1 MSHTNPPSEDVS
13 HTSPSSNDLSH
24 TSPPPNDVSPA
35 GSISAT
41 DTAARL
47 APGPDEPFDVNVDD
61 ASFERLALWKARYGG
76 TITVKPRE
84 RQSLALVLN
93 EPEHVRH
100 VLIGN
105 HRNYNKGVGF
115 ERVKMLLGNGIIV
128 SDGDFWRSQRRMIQP
143 VFHRKIVEAQAGMMQ
158 ACNEAKLREWQD
170 KAASG
175 TVVDITTEMS
185 ALALEVILRALF
197 SHDLDELIAQE
208 GVNPFSLLVEDV
220 TRDLKLAM
228 RFRALTRHVTAI
240 MARRREENRIEH
252 DFLSLM
258 METRDKESGQ
268 PMSDKALVDEVMTII
283 VAGHET
289 TAGTLNWAWY
299 LLSQDA
305 RVESL
310 LHEEVDA
317 LGHAPGF
324 GDLQALRYTR
334 QVVDETLR
342 LYPPVWLFSRKAINE
357 DRLPGK
363 EQDTLVPAGAD
374 IFLCPYLLHRD
385 ERYWDDPERF
395 LPERFSDE
403 ASRQRNKH
411 VYYPFS
417 LGSRRCI
424 GEFFSI
430 VDMQLHLGLLAR
442 HIRFTHVVG
451 KPVAVEPHINLRSLH
466 SIMLMPELR

>member
-1 MSHTNPPSEDVS
+1 MSHTNPPVPDVP
-13 HTSPSSNDLSH
+13 HNSS
-24 TSPPPNDVSPA
+24 
-35 GSISAT
+35 SAAP
-41 DTAARL
+41 DTLRHV
-47 APGPDEPFDVNVDD
+47 PGPEEPFDVNVDD
-61 ASFERLALWKARYGG
+61 ASFEKLAQWKAQYGD
-76 TITVKPRE
+76 TISVRPRN
-84 RQSLALVLN
+84 RQSPALVLN
-93 EPEHVRH
+93 NPEHVKH

-143 VFHRKIVEAQAGMMQ
+143 VFHRKIVASQASMMQ
-158 ACNEAKLREWQD
+158 SCNAAKLREWQT

-197 SHDLDELIAQE
+197 SHDLDELIARE
-208 GVNPFSLLVEDV
+208 GANPFAMLVEDV

-228 RFRALTRHVTAI
+228 RFRALTRHVAAI
-240 MARRREENRIEH
+240 MARRREQNRIEH
-252 DFLSLM
+252 DFLSLL
-258 METRDKESGQ
+258 METRDKETGQ
-268 PMSDKALVDEVMTII
+268 PMSDKALIDEVMTII

-317 LGHAPGF
+317 LEQAPGF
-324 GDLQALRYTR
+324 DELQSLRYTR
-334 QVVDETLR
+334 QVIEETLR
-342 LYPPVWLFSRKAINE
+342 LYPPVWLFSRKAIAE
-357 DRLPGK
+357 DTLPGR
-363 EQDTLVPAGAD
+363 DGNVRVPAGAD

-385 ERYWDDPERF
+385 AQYWERPDSF
-395 LPERFSDE
+395 VPERFSDD
-403 ASRQRNKH
+403 ATRQRNKH

-424 GEFFSI
+424 GEFFSM

-451 KPVAVEPHINLRSLH
+451 EPVAVEPHINLRSLH
-466 SIMLMPELR
+466 SIMLKPELR

>member
-1 MSHTNPPSEDVS
+1 MSHTLPPSKTVS
-13 HTSPSSNDLSH
+13 HTQPESASSPLNKR
-24 TSPPPNDVSPA
+24 
-35 GSISAT
+35 
-41 DTAARL
+41 AAEL
-47 APGPDEPFDVNVDD
+47 APGPAEPFDVNVDD
-61 ASFERLALWKARYGG
+61 ASFEKLALWKEQYGD
-76 TITVKPRE
+76 TISVKPRE
-84 RQSLALVLN
+84 RQSAALVLN
-93 EPEHVRH
+93 NPEHVRH

-143 VFHRKIVEAQAGMMQ
+143 VFHRKIVESQASMMQ
-158 ACNEAKLREWQD
+158 VCNEAKLKQWQD

-175 TVVDITTEMS
+175 TAVDITTEMS

-197 SHDLDELIAQE
+197 SHDLDALIEQE
-208 GVNPFSLLVEDV
+208 GVNPFAMLVEDV

-228 RFRALTRHVTAI
+228 RFRALTRHVMAI
-240 MARRREENRIEH
+240 MARRREQNRIEH

-258 METRDKESGQ
+258 METRDKQTGE

-324 GDLQALRYTR
+324 DDLKNLQYTR
-334 QVVDETLR
+334 QIIDETLR
-342 LYPPVWLFSRKAINE
+342 LYPPVWLFTRKAINE

-385 ERYWDDPERF
+385 ERYWNDPEQF
-395 LPERFSDE
+395 MPERFSDE
-403 ASRQRNKH
+403 ANRQRNKH
-411 VYYPFS
+411 AYYPFS

-442 HIRFTHVVG
+442 HIRFSHIAG